1 MTRHDADPGG
11 TPETDLLEAALSP
24 VLTEVLEDAD
34 ALRCGNA
41 VRVELAEL
49 PLPALRRRRGLL
61 QDELRRVQHWTRLV
75 RARLDL
81 LVATAC
87 GPEELHVPVEAAAH
101 GGPLD
106 RLLGGARP
114 GEALL
119 PDALVER
126 DPGHGLRGLVVLE
139 RPAGSADLDEQLR
152 ELSAA
157 QRRLAAYDAALL
169 AELAVATDVLAERC
183 RSLFRRAGG

>member
-1 MTRHDADPGG
+1 MQHDGDPNSTSEAD
-11 TPETDLLEAALSP
+11 TLEAFLRP
-24 VLTEVLEDAD
+24 VLTGVLEDAD
-34 ALRCGNA
+34 ALRCRNA
-41 VRVELAEL
+41 VRIELAEL

-61 QDELRRVQHWTRLV
+61 QEELRRVQHWTRLV

-106 RLLGGARP
+106 QLLSGTTPGDTLVPGAL
-114 GEALL
+114 EEHSL
-119 PDALVER
+119 
-126 DPGHGLRGLVVLE
+126 DPGHGLRGLLLLE
-139 RPAGSADLDEQLR
+139 RTQGRDLNEQLQ
-152 ELSAA
+152 ELAGA
-157 QRRLAAYDAALL
+157 QHRLADYDAALL

-183 RSLFRRAGG
+183 RALFRRTGG